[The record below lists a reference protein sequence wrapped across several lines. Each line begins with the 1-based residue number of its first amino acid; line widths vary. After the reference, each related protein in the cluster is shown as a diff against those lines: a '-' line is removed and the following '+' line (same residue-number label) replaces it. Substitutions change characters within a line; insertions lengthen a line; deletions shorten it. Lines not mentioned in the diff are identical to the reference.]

1 METALTLVLLA
12 IAGIGG
18 ALFYAIAGPK
28 MHERYHNDTL
38 RTRSSSVSPLF
49 GSALHQVVKIF

>member
-18 ALFYAIAGPK
+18 ALFYVIAGPK
-28 MHERYHNDTL
+28 MRERYHNDTL
-38 RTRSSSVSPLF
+38 RTRS
-49 GSALHQVVKIF
+49 A